1 MYDYNKLFDYAY
13 EKLHYVRT
21 KDGYEYR
28 GLLMN
33 YYNGNIIMLT
43 ENGIVH
49 EQYKNIETMR
59 PTRKVSDK
67 FQEILK
73 GAIKNETD

>member
-1 MYDYNKLFDYAY
+1 
-13 EKLHYVRT
+13 
-21 KDGYEYR
+21 
-28 GLLMN
+28 
-33 YYNGNIIMLT
+33 MLT

-59 PTRKVSDK
+59 PTRKISDK
-67 FQEILK
+67 FQEILE

>member
-1 MYDYNKLFDYAY
+1 MYDYDKLFSFVC
-13 EKLHYVRT
+13 EKLYYVKL

-33 YYNGNIIMLT
+33 YYGGNIVMFT